1 MDDLIKKHNFE
12 KAKQNIKSFAENL
25 PDNPR
30 LKRVSED
37 AGPFGWLDHDVSGK
51 ELNELASQIQDCL
64 VSNNQNI
71 RKTIQEFRVIY
82 ETLEYLD
89 KDYLA
94 GIVASVQA
102 AEAAS
107 EAANKNTE
115 KLDVAQQDI
124 KKNLDGLK
132 KLVEKLKDFK
142 LKSEKDFN
150 TLRDLTDSLKKN
162 ISAQKND
169 IDNIRI
175 RVKDLND
182 SLNRVD
188 KRFSEARLEINN
200 SLNVMEKRFIQCNGF
215 IEKLRKQKHL
225 HEIDLLWQSNQD
237 LQSKL
242 VDFNNVFLLFQ
253 GKSTESL
260 NDISQEMNTLSG
272 FKEKLEALVHLTD
285 VDELWKLHHVL
296 SEQLDLALND
306 QVALIESSEK
316 KYKHRLYLSYGIA
329 IVAVAISVCN
339 FFV

>member
-142 LKSEKDFN
+142 LKSEKEYKR
-150 TLRDLTDSLKKN
+150 T
-162 ISAQKND
+162 KND

-242 VDFNNVFLLFQ
+242 VDFNNVPLLFQ

-329 IVAVAISVCN
+329 IVAIAISVYN

>member
-1 MDDLIKKHNFE
+1 MDIKKHNFE
-12 KAKQNIKSFAENL
+12 LAKQNIKSFAENL
-25 PDNPR
+25 PADPR
-30 LKRVSED
+30 LNRVSED
-37 AGPFGWLDHDVSGK
+37 AGPFGLLDHDVSGK
-51 ELNELASQIQDCL
+51 ELNELTSQIQNCL

-329 IVAVAISVCN
+329 IVAIAISVCN

>member
-12 KAKQNIKSFAENL
+12 LAKQNIKSFAENL

-30 LKRVSED
+30 LNRVSED
-37 AGPFGWLDHDVSGK
+37 AGPFGCFDHDVSGK
-51 ELNELASQIQDCL
+51 ELNELTSQIQNCL
-64 VSNNQNI
+64 VSNNQSI

-94 GIVASVQA
+94 GIVASVKA

-132 KLVEKLKDFK
+132 KLVEKLRDFK
-142 LKSEKDFN
+142 QKSEKDFN
-150 TLRDLTDSLKKN
+150 TLLNLTDSIKKN
-162 ISAQKND
+162 ISAQNND

-175 RVKDLND
+175 RVKDLSD

-188 KRFSEARLEINN
+188 KRFSEAKTEINN
-200 SLNVMEKRFIQCNGF
+200 SLNVIEKRFVQCNGF

-225 HEIDLLWQSNQD
+225 HEIDSLWQSNQD
-237 LQSKL
+237 LQSKV
-242 VDFNNVFLLFQ
+242 VDFDKDFLLFQ
-253 GKSTESL
+253 KKSIESQ
-260 NDISQEMNTLSG
+260 NDISQEMNALRE
-272 FKEKLEALVHLTD
+272 FKEMLKMQVHLTD
-285 VDELWKLHHVL
+285 VDELWQLHHVL
-296 SEQLDLALND
+296 SERLNHVFNERIALVESREKRLKKQL
-306 QVALIESSEK
+306 I
-316 KYKHRLYLSYGIA
+316 LSYGLA
-329 IVAVAISVCN
+329 IVAIVASVSN
-339 FFV
+339 FFI

>member
-1 MDDLIKKHNFE
+1 MDIKKHNFE
-12 KAKQNIKSFAENL
+12 LAKQNIKSFAENL
-25 PDNPR
+25 PADPR
-30 LKRVSED
+30 LNRVSED

-51 ELNELASQIQDCL
+51 ELNELTSQIQNCL

-94 GIVASVQA
+94 GIVASVKA

-115 KLDVAQQDI
+115 KLDVAQQNI
-124 KKNLDGLK
+124 KKNLDGFK

-142 LKSEKDFN
+142 YKSEKNFN
-150 TLRDLTDSLKKN
+150 TLQDLTNTIKKN
-162 ISAQKND
+162 VNAQKDD
-169 IDNIRI
+169 IDNVRI

-182 SLNRVD
+182 SLN
-188 KRFSEARLEINN
+188 KANKSLSEVRLEIKN
-200 SLNVMEKRFIQCNGF
+200 SLNVIENRFIQCNGF

-237 LQSKL
+237 LLSK
-242 VDFNNVFLLFQ
+242 VIDFNKDFLLFQ
-253 GKSTESL
+253 KRNTESL
-260 NDISQEMNTLSG
+260 NDINQEMNTLSE
-272 FKEKLEALVHLTD
+272 FKGTLKTQVHLAD
-285 VDELWKLHHVL
+285 VDELWRLHHVL

-329 IVAVAISVCN
+329 IVAITISVCN

>member
-12 KAKQNIKSFAENL
+12 LAKQNIKSFAENL

-30 LKRVSED
+30 LNRVSED

-51 ELNELASQIQDCL
+51 ELNELTSQIQDCL
-64 VSNNQNI
+64 VSNNQSI

-94 GIVASVQA
+94 GIVASVKA

-132 KLVEKLKDFK
+132 KLVEKLREFK
-142 LKSEKDFN
+142 QKSEKDFD
-150 TLRDLTDSLKKN
+150 TLLNLTDSIKKN
-162 ISAQKND
+162 ISAQNND

-175 RVKDLND
+175 RVKDLSD

-188 KRFSEARLEINN
+188 KRFSEAKTEINN
-200 SLNVMEKRFIQCNGF
+200 SLNVIEKRFVQCNGF

-225 HEIDLLWQSNQD
+225 HEIDLLWQSSQD
-237 LQSKL
+237 LQSKFI
-242 VDFNNVFLLFQ
+242 DFNKVFLLFQ

-260 NDISQEMNTLSG
+260 NEISQEMNALSG
-272 FKEKLEALVHLTD
+272 FKEKMETQVHLTD
-285 VDELWKLHHVL
+285 VDELWRLHHVL
-296 SEQLDLALND
+296 SERLDHAFND
-306 QVALIESSEK
+306 HVALIESREK
-316 KYKHRLYLSYGIA
+316 KIKHRLIFSYGLAIIA
-329 IVAVAISVCN
+329 IVASVSN
-339 FFV
+339 LFI

>member
-37 AGPFGWLDHDVSGK
+37 AGPFGWLNHDVSGK

-94 GIVASVQA
+94 GIVASVKA

-142 LKSEKDFN
+142 CKSEKDFN
-150 TLRDLTDSLKKN
+150 TLQDLTNTIKKN
-162 ISAQKND
+162 VNAQKDD
-169 IDNIRI
+169 IDNVRV

-182 SLNRVD
+182 SLN
-188 KRFSEARLEINN
+188 KANKSLSEVRLEIKN
-200 SLNVMEKRFIQCNGF
+200 SLNVIENRFIQCNGF

-237 LQSKL
+237 LLSK
-242 VDFNNVFLLFQ
+242 VIDFNKDFLLFQ
-253 GKSTESL
+253 KRNSESL
-260 NDISQEMNTLSG
+260 NDINQEMNALSEFKGTL
-272 FKEKLEALVHLTD
+272 KTQVHLAD
-285 VDELWKLHHVL
+285 VDELWRLHHVL
-296 SEQLDLALND
+296 SERLNHVFND
-306 QVALIESSEK
+306 QIALFESREK
-316 KYKHRLYLSYGIA
+316 RLKKQLILSYGLA
-329 IVAVAISVCN
+329 IVAIVASVTN
-339 FFV
+339 FFI